1 MNSVVMTGRVVQD
14 LNLKK
19 TANSQYCRFRIAVDR
34 RLKKN
39 ESDYFTCVIW
49 GKGAEALVNHSYK
62 GAKISISGS
71 LVTSQYTDNNG
82 NKRIDYEIVVQDFDI
97 LDFKT
102 KEMRNPVTEEAHE
115 IAQQPDISQIST
127 DDLEDMGLPFEF

>member
-1 MNSVVMTGRVVQD
+1 MTGRVVQD
-14 LNLKK
+14 LTLKK

-34 RLKKN
+34 RLKRN

-71 LVTSQYTDNNG
+71 LVTSEYVDQNDV
-82 NKRIDYEIVVQDFDI
+82 KRIDYEIVVQDFDI

-102 KEMRNPVTEEAHE
+102 KEMKPSLSQEAHE
-115 IAQQPDISQIST
+115 ISQQPDISQIST

>member
-71 LVTSQYTDNNG
+71 LVTSEYVDKNDV
-82 NKRIDYEIVVQDFDI
+82 KRIDYEIVVQDFDI

-102 KEMRNPVTEEAHE
+102 KEMRNPVTEQAHE
-115 IAQQPDISQIST
+115 IAQYPDVSQIST